1 MERYILEQLLEIER
15 DLVIGD
21 EAGKAPKTLDKVRKL
36 TEELAI
42 RINREEEKQM
52 ISNSLSLKI
61 IGNKR

>member
-15 DLVIGD
+15 DLIIGD

-36 TEELAI
+36 TERLAV

-52 ISNSLSLKI
+52 ISNSSSLKI
-61 IGNKR
+61 IDSIR